1 METIQDATTCRVCA
15 STTKIKAAEKI
26 RHGGSNAQRQSSKN
40 PDLNQCFVAP
50 AGSHF
55 CDVPGRYDL
64 IRCEND
70 DGHDKG
76 TGHETPFSVPL
87 FTLRP
92 FKVQQSSDDAF
103 TYSRPARHDS
113 PDH

>member
-1 METIQDATTCRVCA
+1 MVEAMPNDKVLRTLTLINA
-15 STTKIKAAEKI
+15 SS
-26 RHGGSNAQRQSSKN
+26 RRQA
-40 PDLNQCFVAP
+40 LIFVTYLVD
-50 AGSHF
+50 S
-55 CDVPGRYDL
+55 DL

-76 TGHETPFSVPL
+76 TGQETPFSVPL